1 MDESHSDKKNAGKN
15 TGVFVVVVCLYPF
28 GYPPFPYQ
36 NSARHKKTRK
46 DKVEKRLPAS

>member
-1 MDESHSDKKNAGKN
+1 MDEIHSDKK
-15 TGVFVVVVCLYPF
+15 TPVFYRRFFVVVCLYPF